1 MTEMTNRTIDE
12 QKLIADC
19 KRGNAKA
26 QRKLYDLYAPV
37 MMGVGMRYVK
47 DYDDACDVLQDGFV
61 KLFTKIGSYS
71 GIGSFEGWARRI
83 FVTTAL
89 EFLRERNALKFA
101 LNIDD
106 LNDSTGSF
114 NDTIVEKMSADE
126 LMKIIVELPDGY
138 RAVFNLFAIEGFSHA
153 EIAKVLEISEGTS
166 RSQFARA
173 RKLLQKRL
181 QEIY

>member
-1 MTEMTNRTIDE
+1 MDE

-19 KRGNAKA
+19 KHGNAKA

-37 MMGVGMRYVK
+37 MMGVSMRYVK

-61 KLFTKIGSYS
+61 KLFTKIDSYL

-89 EFLRERNALKFA
+89 EFLRERHALKFA

-106 LNDSTGSF
+106 LNDSTGGF
-114 NDTIVEKMSADE
+114 NNTIIEEIAADE
-126 LMKIIVELPDGY
+126 LMNVILGLPDGY
-138 RAVFNLFAIEGFSHA
+138 RTVFNLFAIEGFSHA
-153 EIAKVLEISEGTS
+153 EIAKALEISEGTS

-173 RKLLQKRL
+173 RKLLQKKL
-181 QEIY
+181 QDIY